1 MSHPQ
6 QKRYHM
12 INLPIP
18 IPILRHQKLSSPR
31 PPLYPFDNIT
41 LCTALAEINLLFI
54 LLPPFYKNL
63 QSYNILVFLL
73 YLLHINIF
81 AI

>member
-31 PPLYPFDNIT
+31 PPLQPFDNIT
-41 LCTALAEINLLFI
+41 LCTA
-54 LLPPFYKNL
+54 PC
-63 QSYNILVFLL
+63 
-73 YLLHINIF
+73 
-81 AI
+81 